1 MQFLEMPGANCA
13 FPGCHVAR
21 TKKYKGISIFQIPTR
36 KDEFYSEMEKK
47 YTQCSNKI

>member
-36 KDEFYSEMEKK
+36 KDKFYSEWRKVYSMF
-47 YTQCSNKI
+47 